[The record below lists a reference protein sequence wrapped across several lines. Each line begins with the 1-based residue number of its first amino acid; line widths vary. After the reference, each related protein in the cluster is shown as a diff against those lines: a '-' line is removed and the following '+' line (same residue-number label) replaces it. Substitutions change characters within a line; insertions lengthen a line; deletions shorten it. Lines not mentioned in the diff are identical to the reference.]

1 MRGVDLVEAGG
12 VSPFAAEQLHRRHAG
27 DVLLQER
34 VDARD
39 PRPHGAIGLA
49 HVRAE
54 PLGDHGDQRQHEE
67 AGQRQAPVHAEHH
80 DHDPGQRE
88 DVAEDGDDAGR
99 EQLVEHVDVAGHARH
114 QPADGVAIVEP
125 QVQPLQVRVQ
135 LHPQVVHDALAGQL
149 HHPGLHVLER
159 EGAGQ
164 DRQVDP
170 RDVHQSAQV
179 AGGDVRVDDQLGQVR
194 RRQLQHRV
202 RDDGRKRHQ
211 HRSPVRAQIAQQPPH
226 EAAVVG
232 FADYVVVLH
241 I

>member
-1 MRGVDLVEAGG
+1 MRGVDLVKARG
-12 VSPFAAEQLHRRHAG
+12 VSFFASEQLHGRHSG

-49 HVRAE
+49 YVRAE
-54 PLGDHGDQRQHEE
+54 PLGDHGDQRQHDE
-67 AGQRQAPVHAEHH
+67 AGQGQTPVHAEHH

-99 EQLVEHVDVAGHARH
+99 EQLVEHVDVACHPRH
-114 QPADGVAIVEP
+114 QPADRVAVVEA

-159 EGAGQ
+159 ERTGQ

-170 RDVHQSAQV
+170 RDVHQSTQI
-179 AGGDVRVDDQLGQVR
+179 AGWDVRVDDQLGQVR
-194 RRQLQHRV
+194 RGQLQHRV

-211 HRSPVRAQIAQQPPH
+211 HRSPVRPQITQQPPH
-226 EAAVVG
+226 ETAVVG
-232 FADYVVVLH
+232 FADDVVVLH
-241 I
+241 T